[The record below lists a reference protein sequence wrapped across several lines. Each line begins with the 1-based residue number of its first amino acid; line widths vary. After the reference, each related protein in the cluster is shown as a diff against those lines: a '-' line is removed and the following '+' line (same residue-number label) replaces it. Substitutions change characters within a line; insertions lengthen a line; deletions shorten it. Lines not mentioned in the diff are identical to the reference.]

1 MARTVKEEEYA
12 VKRKE
17 IVDVA
22 QRLVYTR
29 GYEQMSIQDILNE
42 LHISKGAFYH
52 YFDSKGDLLEALI
65 DRMGQEVEP
74 IILPI
79 VNDPDLSTF
88 DKLQRFFDT
97 TARWKSARKDYL
109 LSLLR
114 IWYADENALVRQKA
128 TANTIKWVAP
138 LLAGVIRQGTQEGV
152 LTTAFPDQAAEIM
165 LTLLQGL
172 GETFKQLF
180 FGSETPEEKMRRATE
195 VVAAY
200 NDAMERVLGAAPGA
214 FNLIDA
220 DTLSEWFV
228 VDDHKS

>member
-1 MARTVKEEEYA
+1 MARKVHEEKYTVK
-12 VKRKE
+12 RQE
-17 IVDVA
+17 ILDAA
-22 QRLVYTR
+22 QRMVYTK
-29 GYEQMSIQDILNE
+29 GFDQMSIQDILDE

-65 DRMGQEVEP
+65 ERMGQEVEP

-79 VNDPDLSTF
+79 VNDPDLPTL
-88 DKLQRFFDT
+88 DKLHRFFDT

-109 LSLLR
+109 LSLLH

-152 LTTAFPDQAAEIM
+152 LTTAFPDQAAAII

-172 GETFKQLF
+172 GETFKDLF
-180 FGSETPEEKMRRATE
+180 FGSETPEEKKRRATA

-200 NDAMERVLGAAPGA
+200 NEAMERVLGAAPGSL
-214 FNLIDA
+214 NLLDA
-220 DTLSEWFV
+220 GSLNEWFV
-228 VDDHKS
+228 D

>member
-1 MARTVKEEEYA
+1 MARKVHEEKYTVK
-12 VKRKE
+12 RQE
-17 IVDVA
+17 ILDAA
-22 QRLVYTR
+22 QRMVYTK
-29 GYEQMSIQDILNE
+29 GFDQMSIQDILDE

-65 DRMGQEVEP
+65 ERMGQEVEP

-79 VNDPDLSTF
+79 VNDPDLPTL
-88 DKLQRFFDT
+88 DKLHRFFDT

-109 LSLLR
+109 LSLLH

-152 LTTAFPDQAAEIM
+152 LTTAFPDQAAEII

-172 GETFKQLF
+172 GETFKDLF
-180 FGSETPEEKMRRATE
+180 FGSETPEEKKRHATV

-200 NDAMERVLGAAPGA
+200 NEAMERVLGAAPGSL
-214 FNLIDA
+214 NLIDA
-220 DTLSEWFV
+220 GTLNEWFV
-228 VDDHKS
+228 D